1 MVAICIFIVAIS
13 SGALFISVRSPAGT
27 LLWKLCWVMLC
38 FIGLYVAHRMRF
50 HAAVRELGLRAPL
63 GRAGMAAFV
72 ASVPMLVMFALTS
85 RPSSTLA
92 AGPLLMTSVVSPLS
106 EELLFR
112 GYLFLQLYRRAGW
125 SFVAAVLTTAGAFGL
140 AHVGALWGRGSL
152 GQLGGEM
159 GMIAAGG
166 AFYSWLLVS
175 WRDNLW
181 VPIALHGLMNLWCG
195 LFGCDEQVASLV
207 TNIARILCVGLALV
221 LTFFV
226 RRWEASA
233 ARAA

>member
-1 MVAICIFIVAIS
+1 MRRAGVVAICIFIVAIS

-106 EELLFR
+106 DVNRTPNLPPIRTLMFPP
-112 GYLFLQLYRRAGW
+112 
-125 SFVAAVLTTAGAFGL
+125 SVVAVLASFSGA
-140 AHVGALWGRGSL
+140 
-152 GQLGGEM
+152 
-159 GMIAAGG
+159 
-166 AFYSWLLVS
+166 
-175 WRDNLW
+175 
-181 VPIALHGLMNLWCG
+181 C
-195 LFGCDEQVASLV
+195 
-207 TNIARILCVGLALV
+207 
-221 LTFFV
+221 
-226 RRWEASA
+226 
-233 ARAA
+233 